1 MSKTSTHAAE
11 TLRRHRNRLFRDFPK
26 GRAPDFMLQH
36 ARLLD
41 EYFHSSFETS
51 LVGPRMEITR
61 NPYVIIAQGGYG
73 REDQCVHSDVDLLIL
88 FEKRVPEQAEALIR
102 EIVYP
107 LWDLGLEVGHATRSL
122 KECLS
127 LAAKDFEILTPLL
140 DARFVCG
147 MSKLYSMLMQMLR
160 DKVIKRRA
168 RKVVDWLVE
177 TNQERHA
184 RFGDSAYLL
193 EPNLKEGQGGLRDYH
208 TMLWIARIKS
218 NLKQPRDF
226 EYQGYLSHEEYQQ
239 IMDALQFIFDIRNRL
254 HLLSS
259 RKNDQLHFESQIRL
273 ARALGYRRKNG
284 QQPVEQFLGDLHEQ
298 MEFIKQQHLIFL
310 FEQGYEKI
318 PALPKAFEGR
328 QDRRPRRQRRRPD
341 LQCLTPGQG

>member
-1 MSKTSTHAAE
+1 MPTTSTSAAE
-11 TLRRHRNRLFRDFPK
+11 ELCLNRNRLIRDFPRGK
-26 GRAPDFMLQH
+26 VPDFMLQQS
-36 ARLLD
+36 RLLD
-41 EYFHSSFETS
+41 EYFRNCFATS
-51 LVGPRMEITR
+51 LIGPRMDITR

-73 REDQCVHSDVDLLIL
+73 RDDQCVHSDVDLLIL
-88 FEKRVPEQAEALIR
+88 FEKRVPDEAEALIR

-147 MSKLYSMLMQMLR
+147 MSRLYSTLMQMLR

-168 RKVVDWLVE
+168 RKVIDWLVE
-177 TNQERHA
+177 TNQARHV

-226 EYQGYLSHEEYQQ
+226 EYLGYLSHEEYRQLQ
-239 IMDALQFIFDIRNRL
+239 DALQFIFDVRNRL
-254 HLLSS
+254 HLESK

-273 ARALGYRRKNG
+273 ARSLGYR
-284 QQPVEQFLGDLHEQ
+284 
-298 MEFIKQQHLIFL
+298 
-310 FEQGYEKI
+310 
-318 PALPKAFEGR
+318 
-328 QDRRPRRQRRRPD
+328 
-341 LQCLTPGQG
+341 